1 MSPAGDT
8 ECTRPPQRCPSHAKP
23 DQDSP
28 DPLSTNRCGRQNSH
42 NVNACPARLS
52 DATRLVQCGGTM
64 SEEKIVASLQ
74 ELTGE
79 EDGAGFVEAGK
90 STFSVGC

>member
-1 MSPAGDT
+1 
-8 ECTRPPQRCPSHAKP
+8 
-23 DQDSP
+23 
-28 DPLSTNRCGRQNSH
+28 
-42 NVNACPARLS
+42 
-52 DATRLVQCGGTM
+52 M